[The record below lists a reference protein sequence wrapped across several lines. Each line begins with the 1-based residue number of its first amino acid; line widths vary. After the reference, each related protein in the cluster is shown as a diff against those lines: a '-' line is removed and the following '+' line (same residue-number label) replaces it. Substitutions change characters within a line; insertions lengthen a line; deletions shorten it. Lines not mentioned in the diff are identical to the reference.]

1 MSVHFVV
8 FLLGLFGIP
17 LVLLAVGHK
26 LRKRSPRTQAMFR
39 GAICGHCVAGIVAVV
54 WAMIPPETWEP
65 SDMARGFAGLWSLLL
80 FPVAGALAYWIV
92 RRRRR
97 NHRSTISAPRMLP

>member
-1 MSVHFVV
+1 MSIHFIV

-17 LVLLAVGHK
+17 IALLAVGHR

-39 GAICGHCVAGIVAVV
+39 GAIFGHCVAGIVAVV
-54 WAMIPPETWEP
+54 WGMIPPDAWEP
-65 SDMARGFAGLWSLLL
+65 TEMARGFAGLWSLLL
-80 FPVAGALAYWIV
+80 FPVVGALAYSIA

-97 NHRSTISAPRMLP
+97 HLPFND